1 MYTYKV
7 VIHPNNK
14 QRTKILNTMNKCI
27 ECQNIIFDI
36 LDNCLKEKKPF
47 PKCNDLRKEF
57 TIIKKQK
64 DEETI
69 NKRKNLTKQEQI
81 KNHLDVLFYD
91 VSNDALKQTIKDTYN
106 AFVRFFKKQSKY
118 PKRKTSKDIHKSF
131 YVDPYKIKFTENK
144 VKLEKIANNQK
155 QNRQVLNYIKLA
167 EKKRIPTNIKYYN
180 PRVVYDGNRFY
191 IVVAVDDINRP
202 VKKTKSI
209 NEVNET
215 NKLDTK
221 VTNSIGIDLNIN
233 SIVTSVDKR
242 YETVNKEIRVK
253 NLNKRLKKIQR
264 KLSKK
269 YLIKEKEKRTSKNNI
284 IKLKKELRK
293 KYTKLKNIRDDYQYK
308 VIYDIINKY
317 NPKQIVVETLD
328 VNQMK
333 ENKNITKSIQITN
346 FRKFINKIKG
356 ITNKLNI
363 TLKEANKYY
372 PSSKLCSGCNNKKE
386 DLKLSDRIYKCNKCG
401 LVIDRDL
408 NAAINLA
415 KCY

>member
-1 MYTYKV
+1 M
-7 VIHPNNK
+7 IHPNNK
-14 QRTKILNTMNKCI
+14 QATKIRKTLNKCI

-36 LDNCLKEKKPF
+36 LDNCLKEKKQF

-106 AFVRFFKKQSKY
+106 AFVRYFKKISKY
-118 PKRKTSKDIHKSF
+118 PKRKTYKDIHKSF
-131 YVDPYKIKFTENK
+131 YVDPYKIIFTDNK

-155 QNRQVLNYIKLA
+155 HNRQVLNYIKLA

-202 VKKTKSI
+202 VKKNKSI

-215 NKLDTK
+215 S
-221 VTNSIGIDLNIN
+221 SIGIDLNIN

-242 YETVNKEIRVK
+242 YETVNKEIRVIK
-253 NLNKRLKKIQR
+253 LNKRLKRTQR

-308 VIYDIINKY
+308 VIYDIINNY
-317 NPKQIVVETLD
+317 NPKQIVVEDLD
-328 VNQMK
+328 INQMK
-333 ENKNITKSIQITN
+333 ENKKITKSIQITN
-346 FRKFINKIKG
+346 FRKFINKTKE

-363 TLKEANKYY
+363 TLKQVDKYY

-386 DLKLSDRIYKCNKCG
+386 DLKLSDRIYRCNKCG
-401 LVIDRDL
+401 LIIDRDL

-415 KCY
+415 RC

>member
-14 QRTKILNTMNKCI
+14 QRTKIFNTMNKCI

-36 LDNCLKEKKPF
+36 LDNCLKNKKPL
-47 PKCNDLRKEF
+47 PKCNDLRSEF

-69 NKRKNLTKQEQI
+69 NKRKNLTKKEQI
-81 KNHLDVLFYD
+81 KKHLDVLFYD

-106 AFVRFFKKQSKY
+106 AFIRFLKKESKY
-118 PKRKTSKDIHKSF
+118 PKRKTYKDIHKSF
-131 YVDPYKIKFTENK
+131 YVDPYKIKFTDSK

-167 EKKRIPTNIKYYN
+167 EKKRIPLNIKYYN
-180 PRVVYDGNRFY
+180 PRVVYDGDRLY

-202 VKKTKSI
+202 VKKHKDNNTK
-209 NEVNET
+209 ET
-215 NKLDTK
+215 S
-221 VTNSIGIDLNIN
+221 SIGIDLNIN
-233 SIVTSVDKR
+233 RIVTSVNER
-242 YETVNKEIRVK
+242 YETVNKELRVIK
-253 NLNKRLKKIQR
+253 LNKRLKRTQR

-269 YLIKEKEKRTSKNNI
+269 YLIKEEEKRKSKKNI
-284 IKLKKELRK
+284 IKLKKRLNK
-293 KYTKLKNIRDDYQYK
+293 QYVKLKNIRDDYQYK
-308 VIYDIINKY
+308 VIYDIINNY
-317 NPKQIVVETLD
+317 NPKQIVIETLD

-333 ENKNITKSIQITN
+333 ENKNISSSIQITN
-346 FRKFINKIKG
+346 FRKFINKIKE

-363 TLKEANKYY
+363 TLKQVDKYY
-372 PSSKLCSGCNNKKE
+372 PSSKICSGCSNKKE

-401 LVIDRDL
+401 LIIDRDL

-415 KCY
+415 RC

>member
-14 QRTKILNTMNKCI
+14 QRTKILNTINKCI

-36 LDNCLKEKKPF
+36 LDNCLKEKKEF

-106 AFVRFFKKQSKY
+106 AFVRYFKKISKY
-118 PKRKTSKDIHKSF
+118 PKRKTYKDIHKSF
-131 YVDPYKIKFTENK
+131 YVDPYKIIFTDSK
-144 VKLEKIANNQK
+144 VKIEKIANNQK

-180 PRVVYDGNRFY
+180 PRVVYDGNIFY

-202 VKKTKSI
+202 VKKNKSI

-215 NKLDTK
+215 S
-221 VTNSIGIDLNIN
+221 SIGIDLNIN

-253 NLNKRLKKIQR
+253 KLNKRLKKIQR

-269 YLIKEKEKRTSKNNI
+269 YLIKEETKRKSKKNI

-308 VIYDIINKY
+308 VIYDIINNY
-317 NPKQIVVETLD
+317 NPKQIVVEDLD
-328 VNQMK
+328 INQMK
-333 ENKNITKSIQITN
+333 ENKNITSSIQITN
-346 FRKFINKIKG
+346 FRKFINKIKE

-363 TLKEANKYY
+363 TLKVASKYY

-401 LVIDRDL
+401 LIIDRDL

-415 KCY
+415 KC

>member
-14 QRTKILNTMNKCI
+14 QRTKIFNTMNKCI

-36 LDNCLKEKKPF
+36 LDNCLKENKPL
-47 PKCNDLRKEF
+47 PKCNDLRKQF

-69 NKRKNLTKQEQI
+69 NKRKNLTKKEQI
-81 KNHLDVLFYD
+81 KKHLDVLFYD

-106 AFVRFFKKQSKY
+106 AFIRFLKKESKY
-118 PKRKTSKDIHKSF
+118 PKRKTYKDIHKSF
-131 YVDPYKIKFTENK
+131 YVDPYKIKFTDSK

-155 QNRQVLNYIKLA
+155 QNRQVLNYISLA
-167 EKKRIPTNIKYYN
+167 EKGRIPQNVKYYN
-180 PRVVYDGNRFY
+180 PRVVYDGNRLY

-202 VKKTKSI
+202 VKKNKTI
-209 NEVNET
+209 QEVKET
-215 NKLDTK
+215 S
-221 VTNSIGIDLNIN
+221 SIGIDLNIN
-233 SIVTSVDKR
+233 SIVTSVNKR
-242 YETVNKEIRVK
+242 YENVNKELRVIK
-253 NLNKRLKKIQR
+253 INKKLKRIQK

-269 YLIKEKEKRTSKNNI
+269 YLIKEETKRKSKKNI
-284 IKLKKELRK
+284 IKLKKLLRK
-293 KYTKLKNIRDDYQYK
+293 KYTKLRNIRDDYQYK
-308 VIYDIINKY
+308 IIYDIINNY

-333 ENKNITKSIQITN
+333 ENKKISSNIQISN
-346 FRKFINKIKG
+346 FRKFINKTKE

-363 TLKEANKYY
+363 TLKIANKYY

-401 LVIDRDL
+401 LIIDRDL

-415 KCY
+415 KC

>member
-36 LDNCLKEKKPF
+36 LDNCLKEKKQF

-69 NKRKNLTKQEQI
+69 NKRIGLTKQEQI

-106 AFVRFFKKQSKY
+106 AFVRYFKKISKY
-118 PKRKTSKDIHKSF
+118 PKRKTYKDIHKSF
-131 YVDPYKIKFTENK
+131 YVDPYKIIFTDNK

-202 VKKTKSI
+202 VKKNKSI

-215 NKLDTK
+215 S
-221 VTNSIGIDLNIN
+221 SIGIDLNIN

-242 YETVNKEIRVK
+242 YETVNKELRVIK
-253 NLNKRLKKIQR
+253 LNKRLKRTQR

-269 YLIKEKEKRTSKNNI
+269 YLIKEEKKRKSQKNI
-284 IKLKKELRK
+284 IKLKKEWRK

-308 VIYDIINKY
+308 VIYDIINNY
-317 NPKQIVVETLD
+317 NPKQIVVEDLD
-328 VNQMK
+328 INQMK
-333 ENKNITKSIQITN
+333 ENKNISSSIQITN
-346 FRKFINKIKG
+346 FRKFINKIKE

-363 TLKEANKYY
+363 TFKQVDKYY

-401 LVIDRDL
+401 LIIDRDL
-408 NAAINLA
+408 NAAITLA
-415 KCY
+415 KC

>member
-69 NKRKNLTKQEQI
+69 NKRIGLTKKEQI
-81 KNHLDVLFYD
+81 EKHLDVLFYD

-106 AFVRFFKKQSKY
+106 AFIRFFKKISKY
-118 PKRKTSKDIHKSF
+118 PKRKTYKDIHRSF
-131 YVDPYKIKFTENK
+131 YVDPYKIKFTDNK

-191 IVVAVDDINRP
+191 IVVAVDDINKP
-202 VKKTKSI
+202 VKKNNSI

-215 NKLDTK
+215 S
-221 VTNSIGIDLNIN
+221 SIGIDLNIN

-242 YETVNKEIRVK
+242 YETVNKEKRVIK
-253 NLNKRLKKIQR
+253 INKKLKRIQR

-269 YLIKEKEKRTSKNNI
+269 YLIKEQTKRKSKKNI

-293 KYTKLKNIRDDYQYK
+293 KYTKLKNIRDDYHYK
-308 VIYDIINKY
+308 VIYDIINNY
-317 NPKQIVVETLD
+317 NPKQIVVEDLD
-328 VNQMK
+328 INQMK
-333 ENKNITKSIQITN
+333 ENKNITQSIQITN
-346 FRKFINKIKG
+346 FRKFINKTKE

-363 TLKEANKYY
+363 TLKVANKYY

-401 LVIDRDL
+401 LIIDRDL

-415 KCY
+415 KC

>member
-36 LDNCLKEKKPF
+36 LDNCLKEKKQF

-106 AFVRFFKKQSKY
+106 AFVRYFKKISKY
-118 PKRKTSKDIHKSF
+118 PKRKTYKDIHKSF
-131 YVDPYKIKFTENK
+131 YVDPYKIIFTDNK

-191 IVVAVDDINRP
+191 IVVAVDDINKP
-202 VKKTKSI
+202 VKKNKSI

-215 NKLDTK
+215 S
-221 VTNSIGIDLNIN
+221 SIGIDLNIN

-242 YETVNKEIRVK
+242 YETVNKELRVK
-253 NLNKRLKKIQR
+253 KLNKRLKKIQR

-269 YLIKEKEKRTSKNNI
+269 YLIKEQTKRKSKKNI

-308 VIYDIINKY
+308 VIYDIINNY
-317 NPKQIVVETLD
+317 NPKQIVVEDLD
-328 VNQMK
+328 INQMK
-333 ENKNITKSIQITN
+333 ENKNITQSIQITN
-346 FRKFINKIKG
+346 FRKFINKIKE

-363 TLKEANKYY
+363 TLKVAPKYY

-401 LVIDRDL
+401 LIIDRDL

-415 KCY
+415 KC

>member
-36 LDNCLKEKKPF
+36 LDNCLKEKKQF
-47 PKCNDLRKEF
+47 PKCNDLRRQF

-69 NKRKNLTKQEQI
+69 NKRIGLTKQEQI

-106 AFVRFFKKQSKY
+106 AFVRYFKKISKY
-118 PKRKTSKDIHKSF
+118 PKRKTYKDIHKSF
-131 YVDPYKIKFTENK
+131 YVDPYKIIFTDSK
-144 VKLEKIANNQK
+144 VKIEKIANNQK

-191 IVVAVDDINRP
+191 IVVAVDDINKP
-202 VKKTKSI
+202 VKKNKSI

-215 NKLDTK
+215 T
-221 VTNSIGIDLNIN
+221 SIGIDLNIN

-253 NLNKRLKKIQR
+253 KLNKRLKKIQR

-269 YLIKEKEKRTSKNNI
+269 YLIKEETKRKSKKNI

-308 VIYDIINKY
+308 VIYDIINNY
-317 NPKQIVVETLD
+317 NPKQIVVEDLD
-328 VNQMK
+328 INQMK
-333 ENKNITKSIQITN
+333 ENKNITSSIQITN
-346 FRKFINKIKG
+346 FRKFINKTKE

-363 TLKEANKYY
+363 TLKQVDKYY

-401 LVIDRDL
+401 LIIDRDL

-415 KCY
+415 KC

>member
-36 LDNCLKEKKPF
+36 LDNCLKEKKQF

-106 AFVRFFKKQSKY
+106 AFVRYFKKISKY
-118 PKRKTSKDIHKSF
+118 PKRKTYKDIHKSF
-131 YVDPYKIKFTENK
+131 YVDPYKIIFTDSK
-144 VKLEKIANNQK
+144 VKIEKIANNQK

-202 VKKTKSI
+202 VKKNKSI

-215 NKLDTK
+215 S
-221 VTNSIGIDLNIN
+221 SIGIDLNIN

-242 YETVNKEIRVK
+242 YETVNKELRVK
-253 NLNKRLKKIQR
+253 KLNKRLKKIQR

-269 YLIKEKEKRTSKNNI
+269 YLIKEETKRKSKKNI

-308 VIYDIINKY
+308 VIYDIINNY
-317 NPKQIVVETLD
+317 NPKQIVVEDLD
-328 VNQMK
+328 INLMK
-333 ENKNITKSIQITN
+333 ENKNITSSIQITN
-346 FRKFINKIKG
+346 FRKFINKTKD

-363 TLKEANKYY
+363 TLKIANKYY

-401 LVIDRDL
+401 LIIDRDL

-415 KCY
+415 KC